1 MTEPRDLAALEREL
15 EQLKQQLPRHSVP
28 AAFLL
33 RIEELEEEI
42 AARKK
47 VQGSK
52 FKVQVIDF
60 QLSTLNLLET
70 ADRVHAVVEHVKD
83 D

>member
-1 MTEPRDLAALEREL
+1 MQMPDPYDLATLEREL

-28 AAFLL
+28 MTLLL

-47 VQGSK
+47 FEVHS
-52 FKVQVIDF
+52 FE
-60 QLSTLNLLET
+60 SEPRT
-70 ADRVHAVVEHVKD
+70 A
-83 D
+83 

>member
-15 EQLKQQLPRHSVP
+15 AQLKRQLPRHSVP

-42 AARKK
+42 AAHKK
-47 VQGSK
+47 SKVTK
-52 FKVQVIDF
+52 FKVQSESI
-60 QLSTLNLLET
+60 EP
-70 ADRVHAVVEHVKD
+70 
-83 D
+83 

>member
-1 MTEPRDLAALEREL
+1 MSEPRDLETLKREL

-28 AAFLL
+28 VALLL

-47 VQGSK
+47 FEVNAAS
-52 FKVQVIDF
+52 
-60 QLSTLNLLET
+60 SEPRTSSP
-70 ADRVHAVVEHVKD
+70 
-83 D
+83 

>member
-15 EQLKQQLPRHSVP
+15 ERLKQQLPRHSVP

-42 AARKK
+42 ARKQ
-47 VQGSK
+47 VQGCEVQGRTSK
-52 FKVQVIDF
+52 P
-60 QLSTLNLLET
+60 
-70 ADRVHAVVEHVKD
+70 
-83 D
+83 